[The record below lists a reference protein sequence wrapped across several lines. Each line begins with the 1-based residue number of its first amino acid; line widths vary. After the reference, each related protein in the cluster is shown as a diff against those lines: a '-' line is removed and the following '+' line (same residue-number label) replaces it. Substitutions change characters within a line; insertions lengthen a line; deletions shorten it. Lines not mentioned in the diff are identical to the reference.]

1 VNCLAQLSFDAVFKD
16 LPEEKVHCTEENV
29 HCTEEKVH
37 CTETKAN
44 YQEGF
49 LKIWVYCQEI
59 RFCYQE
65 IIVV

>member
-1 VNCLAQLSFDAVFKD
+1 LSFDAVFKD
-16 LPEEKVHCTEENV
+16 LPEEKI

>member
-1 VNCLAQLSFDAVFKD
+1 LAQLSFDAVFKD
-16 LPEEKVHCTEENV
+16 LPEEKIY
-29 HCTEEKVH
+29 CTEEKVH